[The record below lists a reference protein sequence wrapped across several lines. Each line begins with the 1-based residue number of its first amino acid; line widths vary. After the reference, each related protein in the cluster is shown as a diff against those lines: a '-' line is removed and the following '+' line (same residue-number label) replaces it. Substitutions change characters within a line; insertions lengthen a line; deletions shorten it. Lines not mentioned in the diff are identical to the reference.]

1 MPPGSSI
8 SLHHS
13 VHPGRPACVGS
24 WLGCRM
30 AVLSTL
36 LHTMIDW
43 DVNRTASTV
52 APIPPHAIQP
62 DVSSRCCI
70 DTFHFRSGWY
80 ECRTII
86 SPLIRVS
93 PSFPPRRAGGGG
105 VGGSVGCALWRVLVP
120 RRVIITVIMGLTAA
134 LKGESD
140 RRSLLSSFL
149 HSLARRLQHPLH
161 TSHSFLSPSSQSIQ
175 TGNKDS

>member
-1 MPPGSSI
+1 M
-8 SLHHS
+8 
-13 VHPGRPACVGS
+13 
-24 WLGCRM
+24 
-30 AVLSTL
+30 
-36 LHTMIDW
+36 
-43 DVNRTASTV
+43 NRTASTV
-52 APIPPHAIQP
+52 APIPPHAIQT

-80 ECRTII
+80 ECWTII

-93 PSFPPRRAGGGG
+93 PSFPPRRSGGTECGL
-105 VGGSVGCALWRVLVP
+105 CLWRVLVP
-120 RRVIITVIMGLTAA
+120 RRVIITVIMGLTAV

-140 RRSLLSSFL
+140 RRSLLCSFL

-161 TSHSFLSPSSQSIQ
+161 ISHSFLSPSSQSIK

>member
-43 DVNRTASTV
+43 DVNGTASTV
-52 APIPPHAIQP
+52 APIPPHAIQT

-93 PSFPPRRAGGGG
+93 PSFPPRCGGGG
-105 VGGSVGCALWRVLVP
+105 TECGLCLWHVLVP

-140 RRSLLSSFL
+140 RSSLLSSFL
-149 HSLARRLQHPLH
+149 HSLVRRLQRPLH
-161 TSHSFLSPSSQSIQ
+161 IFHSFFFPSSQSIK